1 MPLLPAL
8 GLWRASI
15 VGIRASTPD
24 SKHRAAQ
31 MVRSGSK
38 LAEPEAKSEAQ
49 VKPWEASLQSETA
62 VDASPLGQPGETT
75 RSLTSRPKDEID
87 GDGIDDLKLDAS
99 HRTLPPSPA
108 LSPIAPPTSPPMAPG
123 VGGFNIDP
131 PVPRASPVGGEVV
144 IAHTRRQA
152 LPNPNLVPPTPIRAQ
167 RMALIVESGESS
179 FIPRLLAVIAIAG
192 VILLMFREETRKQLN
207 DILEAAMSSY
217 KVSSAQT
224 SAHQPRLVVEN
235 QKGFA
240 NEPLPLGISVK
251 DGSGVETLT
260 VAGLAEGIELSLGT
274 SQGLTGWLVSARDL
288 DKTFIGTRQDFVGV
302 MDATVTLRSPL
313 GERLDRQVIR
323 FEWVQKSQE
332 RLMPTL
338 GQPAPTPGL
347 PPLDP
352 EQIAG
357 LIKLGRD
364 LLKQGDVESARFL
377 LKRAAIA
384 GHAQAALE
392 LGLTFDGTVL
402 AQSGVLGI
410 GSDVGQAREWYEMA
424 IKLGSTEASR
434 HLERLASMPK

>member
-1 MPLLPAL
+1 
-8 GLWRASI
+8 
-15 VGIRASTPD
+15 V
-24 SKHRAAQ
+24 
-31 MVRSGSK
+31 
-38 LAEPEAKSEAQ
+38 E
-49 VKPWEASLQSETA
+49 
-62 VDASPLGQPGETT
+62 
-75 RSLTSRPKDEID
+75 
-87 GDGIDDLKLDAS
+87 
-99 HRTLPPSPA
+99 
-108 LSPIAPPTSPPMAPG
+108 
-123 VGGFNIDP
+123 
-131 PVPRASPVGGEVV
+131 GEVA
-144 IAHTRRQA
+144 IAYRRRQA
-152 LPNPNLVPPTPIRAQ
+152 LPNPNLVPQAPIRAQ
-167 RMALIVESGESS
+167 RMALIVESGGSS

-192 VILLMFREETRKQLN
+192 VVLLMFREETRKQLN
-207 DILEAAMSSY
+207 DTLEAARSSYNDILEAAMSSY
-217 KVSSAQT
+217 QVSSAET

-260 VAGLAEGIELSLGT
+260 VAGLAEGIELSLGAP
-274 SQGLTGWLVSARDL
+274 QGSTGWLVSARDL

-323 FEWVQKSQE
+323 FEWVQKRQE

-338 GQPAPTPGL
+338 GPPAPTPEL

-364 LLKQGDVESARFL
+364 LLKHGDVESARFL

-384 GHAQAALE
+384 GNAQAALE

-410 GSDVGQAREWYEMA
+410 GSDVGQAREWYERA

>member
-1 MPLLPAL
+1 M
-8 GLWRASI
+8 G
-15 VGIRASTPD
+15 
-24 SKHRAAQ
+24 
-31 MVRSGSK
+31 RSAK
-38 LAEPEAKSEAQ
+38 TAEAEDKSEAQ
-49 VKPWEASLQSETA
+49 AKPREALLQSETA

-75 RSLTSRPKDEID
+75 RSLMSRPKDEID
-87 GDGIDDLKLDAS
+87 ADGIIDPDGIDDLKLDAS
-99 HRTLPPSPA
+99 HLTPPPSPA
-108 LSPIAPPTSPPMAPG
+108 LSPIAPPISPPMAPG

-131 PVPRASPVGGEVV
+131 PVPRASRVEGDVT
-144 IAHTRRQA
+144 IAHTRPQA
-152 LPNPNLVPPTPIRAQ
+152 LPNPNPVPQAPIRAQ
-167 RMALIVESGESS
+167 RMALIVKGGESS
-179 FIPRLLAVIAIAG
+179 FIPRLLAVVAIAG
-192 VILLMFREETRKQLN
+192 VILLMFREDTRKQLN

-217 KVSSAQT
+217 KVSSAET
-224 SAHQPRLVVEN
+224 PAHQPRLVVEN

-251 DGSGVETLT
+251 DGLGVETLT

-274 SQGLTGWLVSARDL
+274 SQGSTGWLVSARDL

-323 FEWVQKSQE
+323 FEWVQKRQE
-332 RLMPTL
+332 PLMPTP
-338 GQPAPTPGL
+338 GPPASTPGL

-364 LLKQGDVESARFL
+364 LLKHGDVESARFL

-384 GHAQAALE
+384 GSAQAALE

-402 AQSGVLGI
+402 ARSGVR
-410 GSDVGQAREWYEMA
+410 SVGD
-424 IKLGSTEASR
+424 G
-434 HLERLASMPK
+434 P

>member
-1 MPLLPAL
+1 MGRSASKPAE
-8 GLWRASI
+8 
-15 VGIRASTPD
+15 
-24 SKHRAAQ
+24 
-31 MVRSGSK
+31 
-38 LAEPEAKSEAQ
+38 AEDKSEAQ
-49 VKPWEASLQSETA
+49 AKPREASLQSETA
-62 VDASPLGQPGETT
+62 VDVLPLGQHDETT
-75 RSLTSRPKDEID
+75 RSLTSRSKDEID
-87 GDGIDDLKLDAS
+87 ADEIDDLKLDAP
-99 HRTLPPSPA
+99 RLWPA
-108 LSPIAPPTSPPMAPG
+108 LSPIAGPPMAPG

-131 PVPRASPVGGEVV
+131 PAPKASRVEDEVA

-152 LPNPNLVPPTPIRAQ
+152 LPNPTLVPQAPIRAQ

-207 DILEAAMSSY
+207 DILEAARSSY
-217 KVSSAQT
+217 KVSSAET

-274 SQGLTGWLVSARDL
+274 PQGSTGWLVSARDL
-288 DKTFIGTRQDFVGV
+288 GKTFIGARQDFVGV
-302 MDATVTLRSPL
+302 VGATVTLRSSL

-323 FEWVQKSQE
+323 FEWVQKRQE
-332 RLMPTL
+332 RSMRTL
-338 GQPAPTPGL
+338 APPAPTPGL

-352 EQIAG
+352 QQIAG
-357 LIKLGRD
+357 LVKLGRD
-364 LLKQGDVESARFL
+364 LLKHGDVESARFL

-384 GHAQAALE
+384 GNAQAALE

-410 GSDVGQAREWYEMA
+410 GSDVGEARKWYERA

>member
-1 MPLLPAL
+1 
-8 GLWRASI
+8 
-15 VGIRASTPD
+15 
-24 SKHRAAQ
+24 
-31 MVRSGSK
+31 
-38 LAEPEAKSEAQ
+38 
-49 VKPWEASLQSETA
+49 
-62 VDASPLGQPGETT
+62 
-75 RSLTSRPKDEID
+75 
-87 GDGIDDLKLDAS
+87 
-99 HRTLPPSPA
+99 
-108 LSPIAPPTSPPMAPG
+108 
-123 VGGFNIDP
+123 
-131 PVPRASPVGGEVV
+131 
-144 IAHTRRQA
+144 
-152 LPNPNLVPPTPIRAQ
+152 
-167 RMALIVESGESS
+167 MALIVESGESS
-179 FIPRLLAVIAIAG
+179 VTPGESSVTPKVLAVIAIAG
-192 VILLMFREETRKQLN
+192 VILLMFREETQKQLN

-217 KVSSAQT
+217 KVSSAET
-224 SAHQPRLVVEN
+224 SADQPRLVVEN

-274 SQGLTGWLVSARDL
+274 PQGSTGWLVSARDL

-302 MDATVTLRSPL
+302 MDATATLRSPL

-323 FEWVQKSQE
+323 FEWVQKRQE

-338 GQPAPTPGL
+338 GQPAPTPAL

-364 LLKQGDVESARFL
+364 LLKHGDVESARFL

-384 GHAQAALE
+384 GNAQAALE
-392 LGLTFDGTVL
+392 LGLTFDEIVL

-410 GSDVGQAREWYEMA
+410 GSDVGQAREWYERA

>member
-1 MPLLPAL
+1 MPLLPAI

-31 MVRSGSK
+31 MVRSASK
-38 LAEPEAKSEAQ
+38 IAEPGAKSEAQ
-49 VKPWEASLQSETA
+49 AKPREASLQSETA
-62 VDASPLGQPGETT
+62 VDASPLGEPGETT

-87 GDGIDDLKLDAS
+87 ADGIDDLKLDAS
-99 HRTLPPSPA
+99 HRTPPPSPA

-131 PVPRASPVGGEVV
+131 PVPRASRVEGEVA

-152 LPNPNLVPPTPIRAQ
+152 LPNPNPVPQAPIRAQ
-167 RMALIVESGESS
+167 RMALIVEGGESS
-179 FIPRLLAVIAIAG
+179 VTARVLAVIAIAG

-217 KVSSAQT
+217 NVSSAET

-251 DGSGVETLT
+251 DGLGVEILT

-274 SQGLTGWLVSARDL
+274 SQGSTGWLVSARDL

-302 MDATVTLRSPL
+302 MDATVTLRSL
-313 GERLDRQVIR
+313 G
-323 FEWVQKSQE
+323 
-332 RLMPTL
+332 P
-338 GQPAPTPGL
+338 PAPTPEL

-364 LLKQGDVESARFL
+364 LLKHGDVESARFL
-377 LKRAAIA
+377 LKRATIA
-384 GHAQAALE
+384 GNAQAALE

-410 GSDVGQAREWYEMA
+410 GSDVGQAREWYERA

>member
-1 MPLLPAL
+1 
-8 GLWRASI
+8 
-15 VGIRASTPD
+15 
-24 SKHRAAQ
+24 
-31 MVRSGSK
+31 MVRSASK
-38 LAEPEAKSEAQ
+38 IAEPEAKSEAQ
-49 VKPWEASLQSETA
+49 AKPREASLQSGTA
-62 VDASPLGQPGETT
+62 VDAAPLGQLGETT

-87 GDGIDDLKLDAS
+87 ADGIDDLKLDAS
-99 HRTLPPSPA
+99 HRTPPPSPA

-131 PVPRASPVGGEVV
+131 PVSRASRVEGEVA
-144 IAHTRRQA
+144 ITHTRRQA
-152 LPNPNLVPPTPIRAQ
+152 LPNPNPVPQAPSRAQ

-179 FIPRLLAVIAIAG
+179 VTPRVLAVIAVAG
-192 VILLMFREETRKQLN
+192 VILLMFREDTRKQLN

-217 KVSSAQT
+217 KVSSAET
-224 SAHQPRLVVEN
+224 SAHQPRLVIEN

-260 VAGLAEGIELSLGT
+260 VAGLAQGIELSLGT
-274 SQGLTGWLVSARDL
+274 FKGSTGWLVSARDL

-323 FEWVQKSQE
+323 FEWVQKGQE
-332 RLMPTL
+332 RSMPTL
-338 GQPAPTPGL
+338 TPPAPTSGL
-347 PPLDP
+347 PPLDA

-357 LIKLGRD
+357 LVKLGRD
-364 LLKQGDVESARFL
+364 LLKHGDVESARFL

-384 GHAQAALE
+384 GNAQAALE
-392 LGLTFDGTVL
+392 LGLTFDRTVL
-402 AQSGVLGI
+402 GQSEVLGI
-410 GSDVGQAREWYEMA
+410 GSDVGQAREWYERA

-434 HLERLASMPK
+434 HLEQLASMPK